1 MGSFWRARA
10 YYAITYDISF
20 PNQSRNHWEFTRYV
34 RRSDLFES
42 SAGGGAPGGGSG
54 GVGNRS
60 AKNPFRR
67 GPDWNLTEQMRLQ
80 KSDPKLAERL
90 RASA

>member
-34 RRSDLFES
+34 RRSELFES
-42 SAGGGAPGGGSG
+42 SAGAVLLAAAPVGSVIVPRKIRSGAG
-54 GVGNRS
+54 
-60 AKNPFRR
+60 
-67 GPDWNLTEQMRLQ
+67 LTGISRN
-80 KSDPKLAERL
+80 K
-90 RASA
+90 